1 MSDLVDWAVA
11 LDSVGGD
18 ADLLREVVDA
28 FLAEAPRQLLAAENA
43 IRDGDHVTLRRA
55 AHTLKG
61 NARYF
66 GAQEVFDL
74 ASELEGLAEKQQ
86 LAGAQE
92 IRAKLVEGMARLT
105 PILLDYMNRK

>member
-11 LDSVGGD
+11 LDAVGGD
-18 ADLLREVVDA
+18 ADLLRDVVDA
-28 FLAEAPRQLLAAENA
+28 FLMEGPRQLLAAEQA

-66 GAQEVFDL
+66 GAQEMYDL
-74 ASELEGLAEKQQ
+74 AYELELLGEKQQ
-86 LAGAQE
+86 FAGTEE
-92 IRAKLVEGMARLT
+92 IRGKIVEVMAKLT
-105 PILLDYMNRK
+105 PVLLEYVGRK